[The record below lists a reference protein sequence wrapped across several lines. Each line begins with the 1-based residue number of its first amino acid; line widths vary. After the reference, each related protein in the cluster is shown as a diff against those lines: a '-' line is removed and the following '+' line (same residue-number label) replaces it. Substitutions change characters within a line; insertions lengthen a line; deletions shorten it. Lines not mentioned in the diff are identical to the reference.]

1 MRKITTLSPPPR
13 LRGPEGD
20 NLTLNKFIKN
30 FDSKPSISVDLEDFQ
45 TFPTFGMYEDIQDVV
60 RMFVG
65 GKQTVQPG
73 SHTQMRGFT
82 TTSTKCNYTICRKL
96 APTSVWPENK
106 VELFLANVLIIK
118 SLPSLDIQIN
128 LQMLLFW
135 KLINYLK
142 IFIFFV
148 YIFYGTFHKK
158 FIIV

>member
-1 MRKITTLSPPPR
+1 
-13 LRGPEGD
+13 
-20 NLTLNKFIKN
+20 
-30 FDSKPSISVDLEDFQ
+30 
-45 TFPTFGMYEDIQDVV
+45 
-60 RMFVG
+60 
-65 GKQTVQPG
+65 
-73 SHTQMRGFT
+73 MRGLQPQVQN
-82 TTSTKCNYTICRKL
+82 CNYTICRKNL

-142 IFIFFV
+142 IFRFFV